1 MWIEELPNGKYKY
14 FERYQDPY
22 TEKLKR
28 VSVTLTSK
36 SNQAKKQA
44 LLELQSKIEVNT
56 NKINQHQI
64 TFKEAVDM
72 FLISYK
78 RKVKSS
84 SFVSFKSTEN
94 KIRSLIGE
102 ETLIKNIDVIF
113 LRKKIEHLYYVE
125 QYSFNYVK
133 KIKALVISILENAKE
148 AGYNVEIPKFRINL
162 KLEQK
167 EVQEKH
173 LEKEEVRKL
182 IDQLNSYA
190 KNTRKADMVEFMVL
204 SGLRY
209 GELIA
214 LREEDLFDGYIKVT
228 GTIDFRSGHYSEVIR
243 TSPKTKAAFRNVF
256 LSNRAINILIKVL
269 QENQIFKTTKE
280 YKDLG
285 YIFTNKKGNPIDYR
299 TFAPT
304 LKRAAES
311 CGINKPV
318 TSHWLRHTHI
328 SMLAE
333 MNVPIK
339 TVMERVGHTD
349 ESTTLR
355 IYTHV
360 TSKMKDSLVDKLND
374 LQY

>member
-1 MWIEELPNGKYKY
+1 MWIEELPNGKFKY

-44 LLELQSKIEVNT
+44 LLELQE
-56 NKINQHQI
+56 KINKSTKRSNQKSLR
-64 TFKEAVDM
+64 FGEAVDI
-72 FLISYK
+72 FLIAYE

-84 SFVSFKSTEN
+84 SFISFKSSEK
-94 KIRSLIGE
+94 KIKSVVGE
-102 ETLIKNIDVIF
+102 ETLIKNIDAKF
-113 LRKKIEHLYYVE
+113 LRKKMEHMFYVE
-125 QYSFNYVK
+125 KYSFNYVK
-133 KIKALVISILENAKE
+133 KIKSLVIAILENAKE
-148 AGYNVEIPKFRINL
+148 EGYNVEIPKFRLNL
-162 KLEQK
+162 KKEQIESPEKYLENY
-167 EVQEKH
+167 
-173 LEKEEVRKL
+173 EVRKI
-182 IDQLNSYA
+182 IDELSSYS
-190 KNTRKADMVEFMVL
+190 KNIRKAYMVEFMVL
-204 SGLRY
+204 TGLRY

-243 TSPKTKAAFRNVF
+243 TPPKTNAAFRNVS
-256 LSNRAINILIKVL
+256 LPNRAVDIIITIL
-269 QENQIFKTTKE
+269 QENAVLKMMTSYNDQ
-280 YKDLG
+280 G

-299 TFAPT
+299 TFAPA
-304 LKRAAES
+304 LKRAARV
-311 CGINKPV
+311 CNINKPV

-328 SMLAE
+328 SILAE

-360 TSKMKDSLVDKLND
+360 THKMQTNLIDQLNT
-374 LQY
+374 LNI

>member
-44 LLELQSKIEVNT
+44 LLELQSKIEINT

-133 KIKALVISILENAKE
+133 KIKALVISILENAKD
-148 AGYNVEIPKFRINL
+148 AGYNVEIPKFRIKL

-243 TSPKTKAAFRNVF
+243 TSPKTKAAFRNVS

-269 QENQIFKTTKE
+269 QENQIFKATKE

-311 CGINKPV
+311 SGINKPV